1 MDKKIKILLVD
12 DRPEN
17 LFALES
23 VLEDDS
29 YELVRAYSGEE
40 ALKLLLRAEYAA
52 ILLDVQMPGMNGF
65 ETAKMIKMR
74 EKTKH
79 IPIIFVTAINKELEH
94 VYTGYSVGAI
104 DYMFKPFEPET
115 LRAKVGGFV
124 DIYQNQK
131 LLKKKNEELQQA
143 HTALSSL
150 AKELEK
156 TKSLFEVISE
166 TNLDAIIVFNEKGRM
181 IMANPAAH
189 QLFQYEGMSLAGQ
202 PIEMLLP
209 FFQYEGY
216 IQTETLVEKKGKK
229 RDSSDFPI
237 ELQVAQAYVEQ
248 GKERIFVCAM
258 RDITERKEQVA
269 KLEYQATHDSLTN
282 LPNRFF
288 LYKSL
293 KERIE
298 EHHTEGSSFAL
309 ILLDLDQFKAI
320 NDTLGHHMGDQ
331 LLKEVGYCLRYVSR
345 AGDIVAR
352 LGGDEFALLVK
363 DISKANVMDVI
374 GRIERVLS
382 QPFIIEAK
390 PLMINHSAGIALFP
404 EHGMDEETLLRKA
417 DIAMYTA
424 KTSSSGYSFY
434 SDEQQQQ
441 TDLDQVMR
449 MGELG
454 SAIQNNELELHYQ
467 AKVDI
472 KTNMVVGMEALV
484 RWNHPELGLIFP
496 DEFIP
501 LAEQSGLI
509 DSLTLCVLDRAAF
522 QIRRWLD
529 NGLQLTI
536 SVNLSARN
544 LQDEGLPE
552 KLKEIL
558 KKYEVPS
565 ECFTLEITESFIMT
579 NPERAME
586 VLTQLHNMGVVL
598 SIDDFGTGYSSLAY
612 LKHLPVNEIKVDKSF
627 VMDMIQDR
635 NDMIIVKSIIHLAQN
650 LSLKVTAEGVEN
662 EDILEKLREFQCD
675 EAQGYFITKPLP
687 ADQIFLSLEK
697 SDWKVRK
704 TNLI

>member
-1 MDKKIKILLVD
+1 MDKKSKILLVD

-23 VLEDDS
+23 VLENDS
-29 YELVRAYSGEE
+29 YELVSAYSGEE
-40 ALKLLLRAEYAA
+40 ALKLLLKEEYAA
-52 ILLDVQMPGMNGF
+52 ILLDVQMPGINGF
-65 ETAKMIKMR
+65 ETAKIIKMR

-79 IPIIFVTAINKELEH
+79 IPIIFVTAINKEVEH

-115 LRAKVGGFV
+115 LRAKVSRFV
-124 DIYQNQK
+124 DIYQSQK

-143 HTALSSL
+143 HMELSSL

-156 TKSLFEVISE
+156 TKSLYEVISE
-166 TNLDAIIVFNEKGRM
+166 THLDAIIVFNEKGKI

-189 QLFQYEGMSLAGQ
+189 QIFQYEGMKLAGQ

-209 FFQYEGY
+209 FFQAEGY
-216 IQTETLVEKKGKK
+216 RQTEKLVEKKGKK
-229 RDSSDFPI
+229 RDSSTFST

-248 GKERIFVCAM
+248 GKERIFVCAL

-282 LPNRFF
+282 LPNRYF
-288 LYKSL
+288 LYKCL
-293 KERIE
+293 KEMVEGHCAE
-298 EHHTEGSSFAL
+298 EPSFAL
-309 ILLDLDQFKAI
+309 ILLDLDQFKTI

-331 LLKEVGYCLRYVSR
+331 LLKEVGYCLRHVSST
-345 AGDIVAR
+345 GGIVAR

-363 DISKANVMDVI
+363 DAAKENVMAVI
-374 GRIERVLS
+374 QRIQRVLS
-382 QPFIIEAK
+382 QPFMIGGK
-390 PLMINHSAGIALFP
+390 PLTVHYSAGIALFP
-404 EHGMDEETLLRKA
+404 EHGIDEETLFRKA

-424 KTSSSGYSFY
+424 KTSGSGYSFY
-434 SDEQQQQ
+434 TDDQQQQ
-441 TDLDQVMR
+441 SNLNQVML

-454 SAIQNNELELHYQ
+454 SAIQNKELQLHYQ

-472 KTNMVVGMEALV
+472 KLNMVVGVEALV
-484 RWNHPELGLIFP
+484 RWKHPKLGLIFP

-501 LAEQSGLI
+501 LAEQTGLI
-509 DSLTLCVLDRAAF
+509 HSLTLDVFDQAAC
-522 QIRRWLD
+522 QIRQWLD
-529 NGLQLTI
+529 NGLNITV

-552 KLKEIL
+552 KLKAVL
-558 KKYEVPS
+558 DNYQVPPQ
-565 ECFTLEITESFIMT
+565 CFTLEITESIIMT
-579 NPERAME
+579 NPERAMQ
-586 VLTQLHNMGVVL
+586 VLTQLHHMGVVL

-627 VMDMIQDR
+627 VMDMMHDG
-635 NDMIIVKSIIHLAQN
+635 NDMIIVKSIIHLAHN
-650 LSLKVTAEGVEN
+650 LSLRVTAEGVEN
-662 EDILEKLREFQCD
+662 EEILEKLREFECD
-675 EAQGYFITKPLP
+675 TAQGYFITKPLP
-687 ADQIFLSLEK
+687 ADQIFQSLEK

-704 TNLI
+704 VNLI